1 MLKDLFRFLF
11 IFAIIIIGAYSL
23 HVWILNAFSL
33 NGNMKVIHLSYIFNG
48 IFTLLFT
55 SGIVLVSKKFK
66 DQVGFIF
73 MAGSLFKI
81 GVFIAITKLNNLEID
96 KNVFLD
102 FFVAYLICLILEVY
116 YVSRILN
123 SVKY

>member
-1 MLKDLFRFLF
+1 MLKDLFLFLF
-11 IFAIIIIGAYSL
+11 IFAIIIIGGYCI
-23 HVWILNAFSL
+23 HVWLLNTFSWD
-33 NGNMKVIHLSYIFNG
+33 GNMKVIHLSYIFNG
-48 IFTLLFT
+48 VFTLLFT

-123 SVKY
+123 SAKY